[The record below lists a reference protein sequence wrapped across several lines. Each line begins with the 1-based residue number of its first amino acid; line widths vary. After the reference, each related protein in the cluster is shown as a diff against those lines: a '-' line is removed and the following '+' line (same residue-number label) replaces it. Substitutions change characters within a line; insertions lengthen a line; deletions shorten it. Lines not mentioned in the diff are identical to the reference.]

1 MASRVVGVDFGHG
14 AIRGVEVDNP
24 NTARARVLRTAEV
37 TLPDGAIVDGEVR
50 EVHTVA
56 TALKRLW
63 ATGGFKSKRAVLGVG
78 NQRVLARDLTVP
90 AMTLEQIRESLQ
102 FQVQDLLPVPV
113 ANAILDFYPVSEG
126 TSDSGPVIHGL
137 LIAALK
143 DVVMTNESSTRVAGV
158 ETVAVDLI
166 PFALTRLLANRAS
179 RDTVAFVDVGATT
192 MTVAIATAG
201 SPEFVRL
208 IPAGGDD
215 ITRALIERA
224 DLSREQA
231 EQAKRALG
239 IPFAG
244 GVQPQYQLAADTI
257 ISESGQLLTSLR
269 NTINYFTG
277 SRPRQVSK
285 VVLTGGGAQLKG
297 FSRALGEMTGLPV
310 EIADPAQDSRMT
322 VALALAMG
330 SDS

>member
-1 MASRVVGVDFGHG
+1 MSSRVVGVDFGHG
-14 AIRGVEVDNP
+14 AVRGVEVDSP
-24 NTARARVLRTAEV
+24 NSPKARVVRTAEV
-37 TLPDGAIVDGEVR
+37 AVPEGAIVDGEVR
-50 EVHTVA
+50 ELHTVA

-63 ATGGFKSKRAVLGVG
+63 STGGFKSKRVVLGMG

-90 AMTLEQIRESLQ
+90 AMTPQQIRESLP

-113 ANAILDFYPVSEG
+113 ANAILDFYPVSQG

-143 DVVMTNESSTRVAGV
+143 EVVLANEASTRVAGV

-166 PFALTRLLANRAS
+166 PFALTRLLSNTTARE
-179 RDTVAFVDVGATT
+179 TVAFIDVGATT
-192 MTVAIATAG
+192 MAVSIATAG

-215 ITRALIERA
+215 ITRALMERA
-224 DLSREQA
+224 GLTRDQA

-239 IPFAG
+239 IPLS
-244 GVQPQYQLAADTI
+244 GVQPQYQAAADAIVT
-257 ISESGQLLTSLR
+257 ESGQLLTSLR
-269 NTINYFTG
+269 NTINYFAS
-277 SRPRQVSK
+277 SRPRQVSR
-285 VVLTGGGAQLKG
+285 VVLTGGGAQLAG
-297 FSRALGEMTGLPV
+297 FSKALGEMTGLPID
-310 EIADPAQDSRMT
+310 IADPAKDPRMT